1 MIFYN
6 FEGYF
11 GKRKQQSDENQ
22 KPTGPD
28 TGSFDYKKWQWHLMV
43 WKLVDELNLTP
54 EEVYK
59 MNYIDCLNWLSMFYQ
74 RDQFI
79 EQQQK

>member
-6 FEGYF
+6 FEAYF
-11 GKRKQQSDENQ
+11 GKRRQPRDENQ

-43 WKLVDELNLTP
+43 YKLVEELNLTP
-54 EEVYK
+54 DEVYK

-74 RDQFI
+74 RDQYI
-79 EQQQK
+79 EQQKK